1 MQSKPWDRRAYG
13 VLPPRKL
20 HSLLKV
26 LGTQLMPGRWW
37 WMVEWGLAKA
47 GRSAYTTSYFPYGL
61 DPCICTF
68 LQLDPRNPI
77 FCPLSTL
84 LAEPGFKD

>member
-26 LGTQLMPGRWW
+26 LGTQLMPGRWQ

-47 GRSAYTTSYFPYGL
+47 GRSA
-61 DPCICTF
+61 
-68 LQLDPRNPI
+68 
-77 FCPLSTL
+77 
-84 LAEPGFKD
+84 

>member
-20 HSLLKV
+20 RSLLKG
-26 LGTQLMPGRWW
+26 LGTQLMPGRWQ

-47 GRSAYTTSYFPYGL
+47 GRSA
-61 DPCICTF
+61 
-68 LQLDPRNPI
+68 
-77 FCPLSTL
+77 
-84 LAEPGFKD
+84 